1 MNKELIK
8 EIIKMFLHNEKENYK
23 LISGLQIRKEAK
35 DKAKEM
41 IECIS
46 FLEKHI
52 EDYDDSF
59 AIICENLNKKEKKTS
74 KSK

>member
-8 EIIKMFLHNEKENYK
+8 EIIRMFLHNEKENYK
-23 LISGLQIRKEAK
+23 LISELPIRKEAK
-35 DKAKEM
+35 EQSLQIMKS
-41 IECIS
+41 IS

-52 EDYDDSF
+52 EDYDESF
-59 AIICENLNKKEKKTS
+59 EIICENLNKKDKKTS

>member
-23 LISGLQIRKEAK
+23 IISELQIRKEAK
-35 DKAKEM
+35 DKATEM

-52 EDYDDSF
+52 EEYDDSF
-59 AIICENLNKKEKKTS
+59 EIICENLNKKEKKTS